1 MTTCCIFERVW
12 SEHLLVHLDRA
23 EKRPIALLPITPS
36 LIRRVLPS
44 AFNSFCLSIEWR
56 PNTICLKRA
65 GREFT
70 MHCTWKQNW
79 IQKRNEGG
87 DCQISVSPAAPMVRQ
102 VVHHSVWK
110 SRAALSILLSSLQYI
125 EDPARHGAARCGYFD
140 YLNLEFSCI
149 GCRQRARKIKG
160 TLFGLLLPLCFVC
173 HARTWWS
180 FLLSFSS
187 SFFAIKFLLSVG
199 DDLVLTEP

>member
-87 DCQISVSPAAPMVRQ
+87 RLPNIRKSSRPYGSSSRPSQRVKVP
-102 VVHHSVWK
+102 
-110 SRAALSILLSSLQYI
+110 SRAKHSLI
-125 EDPARHGAARCGYFD
+125 
-140 YLNLEFSCI
+140 
-149 GCRQRARKIKG
+149 
-160 TLFGLLLPLCFVC
+160 FVTI
-173 HARTWWS
+173 HRRP
-180 FLLSFSS
+180 SS
-187 SFFAIKFLLSVG
+187 SWGCPVWLFWLFKFRILMYWL
-199 DDLVLTEP
+199 